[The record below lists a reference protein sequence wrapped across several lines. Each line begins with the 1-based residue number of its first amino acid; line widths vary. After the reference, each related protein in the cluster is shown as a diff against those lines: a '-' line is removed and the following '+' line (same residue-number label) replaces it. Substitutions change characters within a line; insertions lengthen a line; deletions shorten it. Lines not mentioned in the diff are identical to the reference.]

1 MTTALCDPAVT
12 NQPLRTAINQRFE
25 DIYRSVVTD
34 RAAEANP
41 RLVRISLQEAKG
53 MASNLDKRLYQ
64 FIDTIVIK
72 QKYLDQ
78 FFVKSPDVIDK
89 NVEKYV
95 GKLPHSRFS
104 WIVALFIVKNKGNK
118 TYVLSGELMARL
130 MGFNKHTTNF
140 VVSLRSTLQELIIE
154 SMRARDWFVEA
165 TRDVY
170 YLKKTINLY
179 DMSFMV
185 EGHGEFYYVHSRL
198 YFIFCLEINEL

>member
-1 MTTALCDPAVT
+1 MTTALCYPAAT
-12 NQPLRTAINQRFE
+12 NRPLQTAISQRFE
-25 DIYRSVVTD
+25 DIYHSVVAN

-41 RLVRISLQEAKG
+41 RLVRRSLQAVNG

-104 WIVALFIVKNKGNK
+104 WISVLFIVKNKGNK

-130 MGFNKHTTNF
+130 MGFNKYTAIVN
-140 VVSLRSTLQELIIE
+140 VSLHSTLQELIIE
-154 SMRARDWFVEA
+154 SMRARGWFVEA

-170 YLKKTINLY
+170 YLKKTISLY
-179 DMSFMV
+179 NMSFMV
-185 EGHGEFYYVHSRL
+185 EGHGEFYCVSSRL